1 MAHDFSTCPLLIGVD
16 NDSGCTGTLNGYFA
30 GRLDEIRIYG
40 RTLTAT
46 EIQTDMNTPIQPYPH
61 TAAGIALSAKNI
73 ARSAFDR
80 RKGVGPSEHCA
91 LRLALC
97 ALRQKR

>member
-46 EIQTDMNTPIQPYPH
+46 EIQTDMNTPIQP
-61 TAAGIALSAKNI
+61 
-73 ARSAFDR
+73 
-80 RKGVGPSEHCA
+80 
-91 LRLALC
+91 
-97 ALRQKR
+97 